1 MQLWVLPGQDGWYAL
16 LTFTEM
22 KAASIDPLV
31 EQLRHFLAV
40 IAGRETPLIS
50 VEDATGTLAVVE
62 AVLKAAQTGAT
73 VSPCK
78 IPE

>member
-1 MQLWVLPGQDGWYAL
+1 
-16 LTFTEM
+16 M

-40 IAGRETPLIS
+40 IARRETPLIS
-50 VEDATGTLAVVE
+50 VEDAMDTLAVVDAVRE
-62 AVLKAAQTGAT
+62 AARTGAG
-73 VSPCK
+73 VSPRK